1 MPRSFDV
8 SADYQGSVGDIHRA
22 FTEADYWLARLEY
35 SSVDESKLESMRVGG
50 ESGSDGTIDVVT
62 LQVMH
67 RQNLPGVITQVHRGD
82 LCVRREETW
91 TPLTD
96 GITTASIRGS
106 ILDSPAS
113 VAGTAV
119 LSPLAASGGARLDVQ
134 FTVHVRIP
142 LIGGKL
148 ENLIGAQLATLV
160 AEEQRFTTMW
170 LDSRA

>member
-8 SADYQGSVGDIHRA
+8 SADYHGSVEQIYQA
-22 FTEADYWLARLEY
+22 FTEADYWLGRLEF

-50 ESGSDGTIDVVT
+50 ESGQDGTIDVVT

-67 RQNLPGVITQVHRGD
+67 RRNLPSVVTQVHRGD

-91 TPLTD
+91 SALAD
-96 GITTASIRGS
+96 GTTTASIRGS
-106 ILDSPAS
+106 VLDSPVS

-119 LSPLAASGGARLDVQ
+119 LSSTAAGGSKLDVQ
-134 FTVHVRIP
+134 MTVQVRIP

-148 ENLIGAQLATLV
+148 EKLIGAQLTTLIS
-160 AEEQRFTTMW
+160 EEQRFTTMW